1 MRLNW
6 CVITYYLIIN
16 EVLQALAFLIP
27 VELVLDSQ
35 DPTKN
40 LDSEEWR
47 VANEI
52 DGKSEQN
59 QYNKDLM
66 SNDIGDTMMGIPVLL
81 NILSLGTH
89 SGKKETNFSLMI
101 FVRNFSN
108 ILLIV
113 LFHFNFLT
121 SFNSFLIRHK
131 KWKFNFNFQ
140 PR

>member
-1 MRLNW
+1 MRLKW
-6 CVITYYLIIN
+6 CVITYFLIIN
-16 EVLQALAFLIP
+16 ELLQALAFLIP

-40 LDSEEWR
+40 LDSEEWK
-47 VANEI
+47 VANEL
-52 DGKSEQN
+52 DHKSEQN

-81 NILSLGTH
+81 NIFSLGTH

-101 FVRNFSN
+101 FVRNFSD
-108 ILLIV
+108 IPLIV
-113 LFHFNFLT
+113 LFRFNFFA

-131 KWKFNFNFQ
+131 KWKFYSNF
-140 PR
+140 